1 MDSKDP
7 SSASNVDEW
16 VDGMEPYEEERVVE
30 REGRESQEGSKVT
43 IEVEQQSSGGNIEV
57 DDEEARQRNDSP
69 VRELS
74 AVAEYWELNEEYEE
88 YDNRD
93 NSERRSGGLF
103 RGVRASLADLRIGR
117 VLDTE
122 SSN

>member
-30 REGRESQEGSKVT
+30 REGRESQEGSKET

-57 DDEEARQRNDSP
+57 DEEEARVHREQNDSP
-69 VRELS
+69 DGGEVEFS
-74 AVAEYWELNEEYEE
+74 AVAEYWELNEEY
-88 YDNRD
+88 DNRGNNEKGD
-93 NSERRSGGLF
+93 GSFEELG
-103 RGVRASLADLRIGR
+103 
-117 VLDTE
+117 E
-122 SSN
+122 HP